1 LPAAGSGIFL
11 REAENRIN
19 MKTAEVIYLGD
30 LRTEATHLR
39 SGHKIHTV
47 APPDNQGKGDA
58 FSPTDL
64 ASTSLASCMMTIVA
78 IAAQTHGIE
87 VGGMRAEVL
96 KHMANDPRR
105 IGGIEIDL
113 YLPAMNYT
121 GRERA
126 ILTGAANACPVGR
139 SLHPALEQTLRIHWG
154 DDRAAH
160 VESGH

>member
-1 LPAAGSGIFL
+1 
-11 REAENRIN
+11 
-19 MKTAEVIYLGD
+19 MKTAEVVYLGD

-39 SGHKIHTV
+39 SGEKIRTV

-64 ASTSLASCMMTIVA
+64 AATSLASCMMTIVA
-78 IAAQTHGIE
+78 IAAESHGID
-87 VGGMRAEVL
+87 VSGMRAEVL

-113 YLPAMNYT
+113 YLPAMHYT